1 MTTFDIENRMSSNPL
16 LSIIVPCYN
25 EEEILENCLLML
37 TSYIKKITNNYEV
50 IVVDDGST
58 DKTFVLLKDLILRN
72 KKIKGI
78 KFTRNFGKESA
89 MLAGLKASKGS
100 AVIIMD
106 VDLQHPPELLK
117 TMFKYW
123 HEDKYEVVEAVKA
136 NNKGRKTIS
145 NFTSLVFNFLFSKLA
160 GFNMYGASDY
170 KLIDRK
176 VVENLIAMP
185 EKNRF
190 FRGLVNWTGY
200 NTKQVFFDVPKRI
213 GGVTKWSPL
222 SLFRL
227 SISAITSFSSIVL
240 QIITALGLFT
250 LLFSFVLAI
259 QTMYNKIFGNAIS
272 GFTTVIILSL
282 LLNSLIMI
290 SLGIIGIYL
299 ANIYIETKNRPFYII
314 SDEISEKEEQE

>member
-1 MTTFDIENRMSSNPL
+1 MNSNPL

-25 EEEILENCLLML
+25 EEEILENCLLTL
-37 TSYIKKITNNYEV
+37 TSYIQKITNDYEV

-58 DKTFVLLKDLILRN
+58 DKTFKLLKELISQN

-78 KFTRNFGKESA
+78 RFTRNFGKESA
-89 MLAGLKASKGS
+89 MHAGLKTSKGS
-100 AVIIMD
+100 AVIIID
-106 VDLQHPPELLK
+106 ADLQHPPELLK

-136 NNKGRKTIS
+136 NKKGGKTIS
-145 NFTSLVFNFLFSKLA
+145 KFTSQLFNYLFSKLA
-160 GFNMYGASDY
+160 GFKMHGASDY
-170 KLIDRK
+170 KLLDRK
-176 VVENLIAMP
+176 VVEKLLAIP

-200 NTKQVFFDVPKRI
+200 NTKQVFFDVQERI
-213 GGVTKWSPL
+213 GGETKWSPF

-227 SISAITSFSSIVL
+227 SISAITSFSNIAL
-240 QIITALGLFT
+240 QLVTALGIFT
-250 LLFSFVLAI
+250 LLFSLILAI
-259 QTMYNKIFGNAIS
+259 QTMYKKISGSAVS

-314 SDEISEKEEQE
+314 SDEISAREEQE